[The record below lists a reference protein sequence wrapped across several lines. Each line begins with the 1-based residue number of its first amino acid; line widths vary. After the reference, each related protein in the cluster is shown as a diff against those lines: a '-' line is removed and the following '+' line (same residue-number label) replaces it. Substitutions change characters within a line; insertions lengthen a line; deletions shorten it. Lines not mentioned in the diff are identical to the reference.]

1 MKRKQAPLLA
11 LVAAALA
18 VAAACGGGGGG
29 GGSTPAAP
37 SAPGGTGTGTGAT
50 TIRITA
56 SGVEP
61 KQLRISVGERVTF
74 VNEDTRSHE
83 MMSDP
88 HPLHTG
94 CPEINQIGD
103 LAPGQSRTTGTFS
116 ATRNCGF
123 HDNRQDGVASL
134 RGNIIVGDAGNP
146 SDYY

>member
-1 MKRKQAPLLA
+1 MKRTGSPLRVLCA
-11 LVAAALA
+11 ASLAALS
-18 VAAACGGGGGG
+18 ACGGGGGG
-29 GGSTPAAP
+29 SSAPAAP
-37 SAPGGTGTGTGAT
+37 SSSASSGGPTT

-56 SGVEP
+56 AGVSP
-61 KQLRISVGERVTF
+61 KEVRIEVGSRVLF

-94 CPEINQIGD
+94 CPEINQIAD
-103 LAPGQSRTTGTFS
+103 LAPGQSRQTAAFG

-123 HDNRQDGVASL
+123 HDNRQDGVTSL
-134 RGNIIVGDAGNP
+134 RGNIIVGPAGNP

>member
-1 MKRKQAPLLA
+1 MKRKEAPLLT

-18 VAAACGGGGGG
+18 VTAACGGGGGG
-29 GGSTPAAP
+29 GTSTPAAP
-37 SAPGGTGTGTGAT
+37 SVPGGTAT

-61 KQLRISVGERVTF
+61 KQTRINIGSQVTF
-74 VNEDTRSHE
+74 VKEDTRSHE

-94 CPEINQIGD
+94 CPEINQVGD
-103 LAPGQSRTTGTFS
+103 LAPGQSRTTGTFG

-123 HDNRQDGVASL
+123 HDNRQDGVTAL
-134 RGNIIVGDAGNP
+134 RGNIIVGEAGNP